1 MDVYLKYAYAVVAA
15 NNNITNIDDITDE
28 MIDVEIEESLN
39 KLLLYTD
46 DNSKVVSEGRF
57 YFASKEK
64 LKTEILPKIKKLG
77 NTIKLAVHVTITNM
91 NRSKFIKEVI
101 DNYDKLFTGDV
112 SESNFILLNS
122 AAYISK
128 NHPSGYKIPV
138 RERKLYLLAQ
148 ITPYKASYCTND
160 GDKYAIFVNLEFPL
174 LVKYVELFKRNWE
187 NRNQDVYISKV
198 SEESKYFL
206 NPPQNRVNYDIKR
219 KYFEENETPLLK
231 YQVLHFLTD
240 IRNIAYFLDEIE
252 LYNKLANAVLYELDV
267 NKKKAVPFNL
277 NKHLI
282 QYAVDDKITD
292 LILCL
297 RESSRR
303 TYGEVKS
310 EMVYSIHTVFNSPE
324 NKNNLRYINSFRIN
338 YVNQRNFNYNNY
350 IEIMEKI
357 LELNNKKEIIEQTKT
372 VANSMKS
379 RIWSF
384 SFTWVKENKK
394 PKTDD
399 ERLKFAREKYDDTV
413 RDMQYLISAIRNIT
427 DFLKLSTNFN
437 RRIGA
442 NINIEELFY
451 EIIENEKILSDVKE
465 LLNFYLSQ
473 PHEKRE
479 KASNVKITDDITEQL
494 P

>member
-15 NNNITNIDDITDE
+15 NNNLNKIEDITDD
-28 MIDVEIEESLN
+28 MIDAEIEESLN
-39 KLLLYTD
+39 YLLLYTD
-46 DNSKVVSEGRF
+46 DNPKVVNEGNF

-64 LKTEILPKIKKLG
+64 LKNEILPQIDKLEKR
-77 NTIKLAVHVTITNM
+77 IKLAVHITISNM
-91 NRSKFIKEVI
+91 NRKKFIKEVI
-101 DNYDKLFTGDV
+101 NNYNNIFTGDV

-128 NHPSGYKIPV
+128 NYPNGYKIPI

-148 ITPYKASYCTND
+148 ITPYKASYCNNN
-160 GDKYAIFVNLEFPL
+160 GDNKYAIFLHLEFPL
-174 LVKYVELFKRNWE
+174 LVKYVELFKRHWE

-198 SEESKYFL
+198 NEESRRFS
-206 NPPQNRVNYDIKR
+206 NPPQNKINYDIKR
-219 KYFEENETPLLK
+219 QYFDENEAPLLK

-240 IRNIAYFLDEIE
+240 IRNEAHFIDEIE

-297 RESSRR
+297 WESSRR

-310 EMVYSIHTVFNSPE
+310 EMVYGIHTVFNSPE

-357 LELNNKKEIIEQTKT
+357 LGLNNKKEIIEQTKT
-372 VANSMKS
+372 IANSMKS
-379 RIWSF
+379 KIWSF
-384 SFTWVKENKK
+384 SFTWVDENKK
-394 PKTDD
+394 PKID
-399 ERLKFAREKYDDTV
+399 KFVREKYDDTV

-427 DFLKLSTNFN
+427 DFLKLSTNIN

-442 NINIEELFY
+442 NINVEELFN

-473 PHEKRE
+473 PYEKRE
-479 KASNVKITDDITEQL
+479 KADNDITKQL